1 MCQNGQ
7 SLVDIYLHIENRID
21 KVDMKKTGD
30 EASQLSI
37 LVADDDLLSLHVVSE
52 MLESNGYAVCAVS
65 SSQNVLSSAEEFTPD
80 LFLLDVNMDGI
91 DGYKI
96 CEKIKQNDK
105 FSNIPVVFLS
115 GLSDSFNKI
124 RGFEVGAVD
133 YINKPL
139 SMQEVMMRIKT
150 HLDLSARIKDLEEM
164 NAAMM
169 GREMRV
175 IELKEEVNELS
186 EELGRKHPYP
196 AIWDMNSET

>member
-1 MCQNGQ
+1 
-7 SLVDIYLHIENRID
+7 
-21 KVDMKKTGD
+21 MK
-30 EASQLSI
+30 EADSKPFQHSI
-37 LVADDDLLSLHVVSE
+37 LVADDDLLSLEMMSE
-52 MLESNGYAVCAVS
+52 MLETNGYAVCAVS
-65 SSQNVLSSAEEFTPD
+65 SSQNVLSSAEKFSPD

-91 DGYKI
+91 DGYEI
-96 CEKIKQNDK
+96 CERLKQNEK

-150 HLDLSARIKDLEEM
+150 HLDLSAKIKDLEEM

-175 IELKEEVNELS
+175 IDLKEEVNELS

-196 AIWDMNSET
+196 AIWDIKSKSVDVLTE